1 MKTDEPTE
9 ALSFFFGG
17 HVMNDQPK
25 LSEAEWA
32 LVMEL
37 LEREHH
43 DLPGELH
50 HTRLTSYREELKRR
64 AEMVKNL
71 LERLRSP
78 RT

>member
-1 MKTDEPTE
+1 MNNQPT
-9 ALSFFFGG
+9 
-17 HVMNDQPK
+17 

-32 LVMEL
+32 LVIEL
-37 LEREHH
+37 LERELH
-43 DLPGELH
+43 DLPAELH

-64 AEMVKNL
+64 AELVKNL

>member
-1 MKTDEPTE
+1 
-9 ALSFFFGG
+9 
-17 HVMNDQPK
+17 MNDQPK

-32 LVMEL
+32 LVREL
-37 LEREHH
+37 LERELHE
-43 DLPGELH
+43 LPGELH